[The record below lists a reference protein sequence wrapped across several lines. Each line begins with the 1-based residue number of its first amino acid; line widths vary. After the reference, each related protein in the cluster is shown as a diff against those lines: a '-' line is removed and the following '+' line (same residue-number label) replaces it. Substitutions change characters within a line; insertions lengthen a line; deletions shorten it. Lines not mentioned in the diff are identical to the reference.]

1 LWLQDV
7 NLPKFLAHDL
17 PLYQGIM
24 SDLFPGVSRPNVDY
38 GDLELVMKSVAE
50 KSNLQV
56 GGMRVHTPP
65 HLLLFSLRRLKTRVH
80 RSFACKRL
88 LATSPVLFPLCHMRT
103 PSGQTD
109 VAPECPPS
117 SSVSMRVFLCV
128 SAACAGVHH

>member
-1 LWLQDV
+1 MGWDSHLRARLRLALVLITRLSLPHAPMLALSSPPWRLQDV

-56 GGMRVHTPP
+56 CGMRVLT
-65 HLLLFSLRRLKTRVH
+65 
-80 RSFACKRL
+80 RL
-88 LATSPVLFPLCHMRT
+88 LTCCFFFH
-103 PSGQTD
+103 
-109 VAPECPPS
+109 
-117 SSVSMRVFLCV
+117 
-128 SAACAGVHH
+128 

>member
-1 LWLQDV
+1 M

-56 GGMRVHTPP
+56 
-65 HLLLFSLRRLKTRVH
+65 
-80 RSFACKRL
+80 C
-88 LATSPVLFPLCHMRT
+88 
-103 PSGQTD
+103 
-109 VAPECPPS
+109 
-117 SSVSMRVFLCV
+117 SMRVLTRLLTCCFFTASFEDARV
-128 SAACAGVHH
+128 RR